1 MMRAR
6 PAVLMLALVALS
18 AIAAVRFPALSGR
31 VVDEAGLLP
40 PPTRV
45 ALTDRL
51 AAYEQQTGIQLV
63 VATVKS
69 LQGRDIE
76 EYGVGLARHWG
87 IGQKE
92 DDNGVVLIVA
102 PNERAAR
109 IEVGYGLEGTLTDA
123 LTSVIVREDMLP
135 AFREG
140 DFARGITQGA
150 EAIMQAAADP
160 ATARSR
166 TAKQAPSLRW
176 LLLLILPFIIAMI
189 LSNMFGGGPPTRGYR
204 RGGWGLPGGFGGFGG
219 GGFGGSGGFGGFGG
233 GGGGFGGGGASGRW

>member
-1 MMRAR
+1 MTHAR
-6 PAVLMLALVALS
+6 LALLAL
-18 AIAAVRFPALSGR
+18 ALIALTATAAVRFPALSGR

-40 PPTRV
+40 PPARA
-45 ALTDRL
+45 ALSDRL

-63 VATVKS
+63 VATLKS
-69 LQGRDIE
+69 LQGQEIE
-76 EYGVGLARHWG
+76 EYGIALARQWG

-92 DDNGVVLIVA
+92 DDNGVLLIVA
-102 PNERAAR
+102 PNERAVR

-123 LTSVIVREDMLP
+123 LTSVIVREDILP

-140 DFARGITQGA
+140 DYARGITQGA
-150 EAIMQAAADP
+150 EAIMRAAADP
-160 ATARSR
+160 ATARAR

-176 LLLLILPFIIAMI
+176 LLLLILPFVIAII

-204 RGGWGLPGGFGGFGG
+204 HSGWGIPGGFGG
-219 GGFGGSGGFGGFGG
+219 GGGFGGRGGFGGGFGG